1 MAVEEVREGQLY
13 ARADLPSGV
22 SLAFT
27 AEPAGNLGLHVGRD
41 PAGVQANRRRIER
54 LLGIP
59 EGATLFLEQV
69 HGTAVARAEERE
81 SLRPRDAADE
91 RAAAPVADAAVT
103 STGRPLAVL
112 TADCLPIVLT
122 SEDPALYGVAHAGRR
137 GLLDGVVEEAVRALR
152 ALGAAELTA
161 WIGPAICGA
170 CYEVPEEMVEDA
182 ARRMPGIAGRTSWG
196 TPSLDL
202 RTAAED
208 RLRALGV
215 PAETG
220 TRGCTAEETDLY
232 SHRREPGAGRIAG
245 IVWRRG
251 EDPPPGA
258 KSGEGPS
265 EEPRGGEDP
274 AEERSTTHG

>member
-1 MAVEEVREGQLY
+1 MEEHGVPARPAGVPPASEGLY
-13 ARADLPSGV
+13 ARADLTGGT

-27 AEPAGNLGLHVGRD
+27 VVPAGNLGLHVGED
-41 PAGVQANRRRIER
+41 PAAVQANRRGLER

-59 EGATLFLEQV
+59 ERGTLFLEQV
-69 HGTAVARAEERE
+69 HGTAVARAEDQEP
-81 SLRPRDAADE
+81 LRPRGAAEE
-91 RAAAPVADAAVT
+91 RAVAPVADAAVT

-112 TADCLPIVLT
+112 TADCLPIVFT
-122 SEDPALYGVAHAGRR
+122 SEDPGLYGVAHAGRR
-137 GLLDGVVEEAVRALR
+137 GLLDGVVGEAVRTLR
-152 ALGAAELTA
+152 ALGGTGLTA

-170 CYEVPEEMVEDA
+170 CYEVPEEMARDA
-182 ARRMPGIAGRTSWG
+182 VRLAPGIASRTSWG

-202 RTAAED
+202 RAAAEE
-208 RLRALGV
+208 RLRELGV
-215 PAETG
+215 PAAAG

-251 EDPPPGA
+251 EDT
-258 KSGEGPS
+258 
-265 EEPRGGEDP
+265 